1 MGLFVSSNPM
11 GFKRLG
17 RRFFPSGLD
26 ICEDNVSGPNGHAI
40 GTYLHFFG
48 LQKVSSTQKVKM
60 DYHVYSLKDTM
71 P

>member
-1 MGLFVSSNPM
+1 M
-11 GFKRLG
+11 
-17 RRFFPSGLD
+17 
-26 ICEDNVSGPNGHAI
+26 SGPNGHAI